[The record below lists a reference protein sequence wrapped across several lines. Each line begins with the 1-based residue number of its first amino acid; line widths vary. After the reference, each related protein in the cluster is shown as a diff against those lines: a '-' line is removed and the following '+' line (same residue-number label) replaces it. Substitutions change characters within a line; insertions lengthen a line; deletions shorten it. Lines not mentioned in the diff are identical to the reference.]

1 MGKDGA
7 IEVEGRVIEVMR
19 NATFK
24 VEIKNARTGN
34 THIVEAYLSGKLYK
48 NNIKVLEGD
57 MVKIE
62 LSPYDL
68 TKGRIVWRSKGE
80 APKPPQ

>member
-34 THIVEAYLSGKLYK
+34 THIVLAYLSGKLYK

-57 MVKIE
+57 TVKLE
-62 LSPYDL
+62 VSPYDL
-68 TKGRIVWRSKGE
+68 TQGRITWRAKN
-80 APKPPQ
+80 